1 MLCNHGNLNR
11 VVSDLYLAVSWPRSF
26 SCGSGRSTRSG
37 IGILVFKTGRRD
49 RVLMWF
55 IRMEHFSI
63 APHPKDFFF
72 LLPTFALP
80 FWVDRIVRHGGVGSD
95 SVIGSATLY
104 RKNHI
109 HQPGRTVNQ
118 RGPCHTLPGHYLSL
132 PTLTGFLATPAKTF
146 GAFGLVVYC
155 FTYPYR
161 IRACDGEVIQV
172 GLDRAAAGLPSLT
185 ILYRP
190 PDLALP
196 RP

>member
-1 MLCNHGNLNR
+1 
-11 VVSDLYLAVSWPRSF
+11 
-26 SCGSGRSTRSG
+26 
-37 IGILVFKTGRRD
+37 
-49 RVLMWF
+49 
-55 IRMEHFSI
+55 MEHFSI
-63 APHPKDFFF
+63 AFHPKDFC
-72 LLPTFALP
+72 LPNSAFAVA
-80 FWVDRIVRHGGVGSD
+80 FWVIRVVRHGGVGSD

-118 RGPCHTLPGHYLSL
+118 RGPCHTLPGHYISL
-132 PTLTGFLATPAKTF
+132 PNLTGFLATPAKTF

-190 PDLALP
+190 PDLAPP